1 MNTDLRKYYHHIYEK
16 VLEMEGLAQAENKA
30 FTILDRE
37 TERVEK
43 DQYILTSDEL
53 GIEIWERA
61 LQIQYNPEEDTLDF
75 RKKRI
80 LNRLQDRT
88 PITYGVLVKKLNFLL
103 GRNTYELSL
112 EQLVLTLVSHTREKN
127 SMDEVLRTLIQML
140 PCNIALKYDNNL
152 PLNTDTHLYYCGT
165 HTKEVVHS
173 LSPESGL
180 PSILG
185 YTGMEIAT
193 GDQIGVI

>member
-1 MNTDLRKYYHHIYEK
+1 MNTDLRKYYPPIYEK

-43 DQYILTSDEL
+43 NQYILTSDEL

-152 PLNTDTHLYYCGT
+152 PLN
-165 HTKEVVHS
+165 
-173 LSPESGL
+173 
-180 PSILG
+180 
-185 YTGMEIAT
+185 MA
-193 GDQIGVI
+193 

>member
-1 MNTDLRKYYHHIYEK
+1 MNTDLRKYYPPIYEK

-43 DQYILTSDEL
+43 NQYILTSDEL

-140 PCNIALKYDNNL
+140 PGNIALKYDNNL
-152 PLNTDTHLYYCGT
+152 PLNTDTHLYYGGT

>member
-1 MNTDLRKYYHHIYEK
+1 MNTDLRKYYPPIYEK

-43 DQYILTSDEL
+43 NQYILTSDEL

-152 PLNTDTHLYYCGT
+152 PLNTDTHLYYGGT

>member
-1 MNTDLRKYYHHIYEK
+1 METDRLVE
-16 VLEMEGLAQAENKA
+16 AENKA
-30 FTILDRE
+30 FTNVDYQ

-43 DQYILTSDEL
+43 NQYILTSDEL
-53 GIEIWERA
+53 GVEIWERA

-88 PITYGVLVKKLNFLL
+88 PITYRVLVKKLNFLL
-103 GRNTYELSL
+103 GMNSYELTL
-112 EQLVLTLVSHTREKN
+112 EQLVLTLVSHTRERN
-127 SMDEVLRTLIQML
+127 IMDEVLRTLIQML
-140 PCNIALKYDNNL
+140 PCNIELKYDNNL
-152 PLNTDTHLYYCGT
+152 PLNTDTDLYFGGT
-165 HTKEVVHS
+165 HTKEVVHT
-173 LSPESGL
+173 LSAESGL